1 MSVFAAIWEDLKF
14 KHRSGDIITRLILIN
29 VIVWLA
35 VNLFRLPLVF
45 AGKSG
50 TEINAIQSDY
60 LFEFISL
67 PLILDKFPIRF
78 WTILSYN
85 FVHQGFWHLLWNMLF
100 LWWFGRIMMDFLGA
114 RRILPTYI
122 YGGIAG
128 GALALLICT
137 FFPQMISGY
146 QPQLIG
152 ASAGVSAVLMAAAS
166 IAPRYE
172 LMLFGVFRVQLMY
185 LVLFRIVLD
194 LFAISYFNN
203 AGGSI
208 AHLGGVFYGYLF
220 VSQLQQGNDLS
231 IGFNR
236 LMDRIVNYTNNFGR
250 RGPRVAYRNEK
261 LSRKKNVGNS
271 GSNPGAANSE
281 DKLNRILDKISESGY
296 SSLSKEEQQFLFK
309 KSKEE

>member
-1 MSVFAAIWEDLKF
+1 M
-14 KHRSGDIITRLILIN
+14 
-29 VIVWLA
+29 
-35 VNLFRLPLVF
+35 
-45 AGKSG
+45 
-50 TEINAIQSDY
+50 
-60 LFEFISL
+60 
-67 PLILDKFPIRF
+67 
-78 WTILSYN
+78 
-85 FVHQGFWHLLWNMLF
+85 
-100 LWWFGRIMMDFLGA
+100 
-114 RRILPTYI
+114 
-122 YGGIAG
+122 
-128 GALALLICT
+128 
-137 FFPQMISGY
+137 
-146 QPQLIG
+146 
-152 ASAGVSAVLMAAAS
+152 
-166 IAPRYE
+166 
-172 LMLFGVFRVQLMY
+172 
-185 LVLFRIVLD
+185 LD

-208 AHLGGVFYGYLF
+208 AHRGGVFYGYLF